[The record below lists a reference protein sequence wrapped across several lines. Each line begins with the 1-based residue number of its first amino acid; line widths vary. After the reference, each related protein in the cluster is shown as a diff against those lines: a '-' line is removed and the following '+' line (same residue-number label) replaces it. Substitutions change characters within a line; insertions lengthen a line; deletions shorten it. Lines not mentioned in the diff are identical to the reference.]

1 MKCACLCEEVMRITA
16 VTKVAVRD
24 AFQVTSWD
32 FNRVPII
39 YSYFYFVCSSST

>member
-16 VTKVAVRD
+16 VTNVAVRD

-32 FNRVPII
+32 LNRGVYTLVVKIKL
-39 YSYFYFVCSSST
+39 